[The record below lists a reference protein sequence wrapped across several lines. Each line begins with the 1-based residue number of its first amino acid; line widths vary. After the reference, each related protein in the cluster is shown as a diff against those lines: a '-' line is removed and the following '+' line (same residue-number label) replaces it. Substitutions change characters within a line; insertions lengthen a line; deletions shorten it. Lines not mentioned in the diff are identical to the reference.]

1 MKNTFLITLFTAT
14 LLSCSNNIQQKLPSD
29 IEKETQ
35 NRIELGYLLGTVIG
49 IIDKDGTRYYGFGQ
63 MSLTDS
69 LKPDRNSIFE
79 IASITKTFTTALV
92 ADLELSGEIEI
103 NTSIEQYMPVFEQ
116 VLANNKR
123 TITLED
129 LINHTSGLARNPTNV
144 TIDDS
149 NRYHDYSVDNLNEY
163 LSNITIKDSIKSYL
177 YSNLAYLVLENAIES
192 KMETSYESLLQERI
206 LEVLDMNDSHFVV
219 PNEMRN
225 RLVTPYGDGQH
236 ETELDMGEF
245 PAGGGLKTTAKDM
258 LSFLAAQ
265 LGLHAT
271 TLDKALKLTQV
282 ERFSNN
288 DGKLGLEYEGKLG
301 LAWEIME
308 RKESGKTIHYH
319 KGGSNGFR
327 SFAGFNLEDQIGV
340 VVLTSGSRWYSDLG
354 LKILDPTY
362 PLTKA
367 E

>member
-1 MKNTFLITLFTAT
+1 MRYKLLIV
-14 LLSCSNNIQQKLPSD
+14 LLTVIHISCSNKKQQELPSD

-35 NRIELGYLLGTVIG
+35 NRIELGYHLGTVIG

-79 IASITKTFTTALV
+79 IASVTKTFTTALV

-103 NTSIEQYMPVFEQ
+103 NTSIEQYMPVFKNT
-116 VLANNKR
+116 LAKSKR

-129 LINHTSGLARNPTNV
+129 LINHTSGLPRNPSNT
-144 TIDDS
+144 TTDDS
-149 NRYHDYSVDNLNEY
+149 NRYQDYSVDDLNEY
-163 LSNITIKDSIKSYL
+163 LSNLIIEDSTKNYL
-177 YSNLAYLVLENAIES
+177 YSNFAYLVLENAIES
-192 KMETSYESLLQERI
+192 KMETSYESLMKERI
-206 LEVLDMNDSHFVV
+206 LEVLDMNDTYFVV
-219 PNEMRN
+219 PNEMRD
-225 RLVTPYGDGQH
+225 RLVAPFRTGQH
-236 ETELDMGEF
+236 VEELDMGEF

-258 LSFLAAQ
+258 LRFLEAQ
-265 LGLHAT
+265 LGMHPT
-271 TLDKALKLTQV
+271 PLDKALKLTQV

-288 DGKLGLEYEGKLG
+288 EETLG
-301 LAWEIME
+301 LAWGIMKRE
-308 RKESGKTIHYH
+308 ESGKTIHYH
-319 KGGSNGFR
+319 KGGSNGFV

-340 VVLTSGSRWYSDLG
+340 VVLTNGHRWFSDLG
-354 LKILDPTY
+354 FKILDPTY

>member
-1 MKNTFLITLFTAT
+1 MKNTILITLLTLL
-14 LLSCSNNIQQKLPSD
+14 LLSCSNKKQKGLPSD

-35 NRIELGYLLGTVIG
+35 NRIDIGYHLGTVIG

-79 IASITKTFTTALV
+79 IGSIAKTFTTALL

-103 NTSIEQYMPVFEQ
+103 NSSIEEYMPVFKQ
-116 VLANNKR
+116 ISAKSKR

-149 NRYHDYSVDNLNEY
+149 NRYHDYSVDNLKEY
-163 LSNITIKDSIKSYL
+163 LSSITIKDSIKSYL
-177 YSNLAYLVLENAIES
+177 YSNLAYLVLENTIES
-192 KMETSYESLLQERI
+192 KMGTSYESLLQERI
-206 LEVLDMNDSHFVV
+206 LGVLDMNDSHFVV
-219 PNEMRN
+219 PNKMRN
-225 RLVTPYGDGQH
+225 RLVIPYADGKH
-236 ETELDMGEF
+236 ETELDMGKF
-245 PAGGGLKTTAKDM
+245 PAGGGLKSTAKEM
-258 LSFLAAQ
+258 LRFLEAQ
-265 LGLHAT
+265 LGLHTT
-271 TLDKALKLTQV
+271 TLDKALKMTQV

-288 DGKLGLEYEGKLG
+288 NGKYGLEFEGKLG
-301 LAWEIME
+301 LAWEILE
-308 RKESGKTIHYH
+308 RKESGKTIHLH
-319 KGGSNGFR
+319 RGGSNGFR

-340 VVLTSGSRWYSDLG
+340 VVLTSGRRWYSDLG